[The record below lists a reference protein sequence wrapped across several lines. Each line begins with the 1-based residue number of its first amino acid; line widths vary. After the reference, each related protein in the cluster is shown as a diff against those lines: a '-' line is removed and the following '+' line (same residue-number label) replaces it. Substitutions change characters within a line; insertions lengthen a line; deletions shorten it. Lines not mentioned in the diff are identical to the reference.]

1 MLSLRMYRAPLDR
14 EAVERFPALKDR
26 LRKDLKPVLSPHLAR
41 LPAYSLCQH
50 LTFAPPPRSS
60 GRSSGSTLARLRH
73 RMARSSL
80 TAPHL
85 SSLPSTPIAA
95 LSRPSA
101 AWRTSKNL
109 RARRRVVLPS
119 RTSARL
125 GTAPLIVKEVMGLT
139 PEPAIYSSQRFDEL
153 KAEGRESPTPPSVE
167 EEAAVSLLS
176 DRLLRT
182 LALAIKTSGGLLVR
196 DLPKQ
201 LPEARDR
208 AVQIA
213 DRLKAGGLVDSE
225 IVIVCGK
232 TQAQVARAPSRDVI
246 ADLATR
252 AVKCACGRSLAEERT
267 EEALAITDLGRALLD
282 KARWLTIL
290 LVRELERMGVPRHSI
305 LVEQTVGGDEIDC
318 LAKSQGI

>member
-1 MLSLRMYRAPLDR
+1 MSASDLRAAPSQLRTEFWEYTGAITAQDGEILTDGASLIIVALHADR
-14 EAVERFPALKDR
+14 R
-26 LRKDLKPVLSPHLAR
+26 LVQTVRGV
-41 LPAYSLCQH
+41 AYLEESE
-50 LTFAPPPRSS
+50 
-60 GRSSGSTLARLRH
+60 GSTTRRLAI
-73 RMARSSL
+73 
-80 TAPHL
+80 TYIGP
-85 SSLPSTPIAA
+85 TWDCAA
-95 LSRPSA
+95 LAMS
-101 AWRTSKNL
+101 L
-109 RARRRVVLPS
+109 D
-119 RTSARL
+119 
-125 GTAPLIVKEVMGLT
+125 IVKEVMGLT